1 MQTAG
6 RGGPGEPTEDTG
18 TAACPSQSSQRSPGQ
33 SGAGTATAA
42 LGYLGIGSS
51 RPRSSVETA
60 FKQGLLLGC
69 CFAMS
74 TRRLL
79 GHHLHAPCT
88 KPSAGGHQGCR
99 SGSVL
104 PSQQAQDDS
113 HQLSPQNLRH
123 TPPGHNQHHHPS
135 YGTLLPEACCHALV
149 RHLSQSR
156 EGAGGTS
163 SLPGLKQ
170 SSNQQTVHRMRRFP
184 ARAPTDVLISIN
196 Y

>member
-60 FKQGLLLGC
+60 FKQGLLLRC

-88 KPSAGGHQGCR
+88 KPSAGGHQGCC
-99 SGSVL
+99 SGSML

-113 HQLSPQNLRH
+113 HQLSPQNLDADTHLLGMPAPSPILWNTAPRSVLPRTCK
-123 TPPGHNQHHHPS
+123 TPFPKQGRGRWHFFTAGFETKQQPANSAQDEALPS
-135 YGTLLPEACCHALV
+135 TC
-149 RHLSQSR
+149 
-156 EGAGGTS
+156 
-163 SLPGLKQ
+163 
-170 SSNQQTVHRMRRFP
+170 SNRCAH
-184 ARAPTDVLISIN
+184 
-196 Y
+196 